1 MPVLLTKRKG
11 MLIMPFIVSTVPE
24 AITLFA
30 LLIITVGLLIFTE
43 IMNRPS
49 IVLNLIITGL
59 LFYLFT
65 TCTSTILQVC
75 FIGLAIYSLFRIL
88 GRN

>member
-1 MPVLLTKRKG
+1 
-11 MLIMPFIVSTVPE
+11 MPFTVNSEAE

-30 LLIITVGLLIFTE
+30 LLIITVALLIFTE

-49 IVLNLIITGL
+49 IVIKLITTGL

-65 TCTSTILQVC
+65 ISNSPILQIC
-75 FIGLAIYSLFRIL
+75 FLGLAIYSLFRIL